1 MARKTVYA
9 PPSVKLGITLVS
21 ARGGPVIYEL
31 QPGSPLEG
39 QVRVGW
45 RLVAIGCKRCSGLSA
60 PAAVELLRCGEDPQ
74 AVHFETDPYPPC
86 DILGA
91 ICFCG
96 IDLVILGISALWL
109 MTLVHSVPGLL
120 TATWFYFAICGLYN
134 QWACCYTGP
143 GFTTADT
150 GPCVSYC
157 GKCNLGKPR
166 LARHCSTCGRC
177 VLDFD
182 HHCNWVGGCV
192 GRLNYR
198 YFLMLEMHSCL
209 AAATVGLAAVSR
221 AAHLGWCGW
230 AWAWVLLSLVF
241 CGICAMYV
249 RCICLHI
256 HLLSAGQ
263 TTIDYLHPTEN
274 GDGAELGEECVGLAA
289 PKRRDARERQEA
301 IFGLHRSCQWNCA
314 ATVWRVAVRWCVAS
328 PWFRALVWALRVY

>member
-9 PPSVKLGITLVS
+9 PPSVKLGLTLVS

-45 RLVAIGCKRCSGLSA
+45 RLVAIGCS
-60 PAAVELLRCGEDPQ
+60 
-74 AVHFETDPYPPC
+74 
-86 DILGA
+86 
-91 ICFCG
+91 
-96 IDLVILGISALWL
+96 
-109 MTLVHSVPGLL
+109 
-120 TATWFYFAICGLYN
+120 
-134 QWACCYTGP
+134 
-143 GFTTADT
+143 
-150 GPCVSYC
+150 
-157 GKCNLGKPR
+157 
-166 LARHCSTCGRC
+166 
-177 VLDFD
+177 
-182 HHCNWVGGCV
+182 
-192 GRLNYR
+192 
-198 YFLMLEMHSCL
+198 L

-221 AAHLGWCGW
+221 AAHLGWLGW
-230 AWAWVLLSLVF
+230 AWAWALLSLVF

-314 ATVWRVAVRWCVAS
+314 ATVWRVAVRWYVAS
-328 PWFRALVWALRVY
+328 PWFRAVVWALRVY